1 MLGLDEAGKTTIPFN
16 MKIGERIKSVPTL
29 GINKN

>member
-1 MLGLDEAGKTTIPFN
+1 MLDLDEAGKKIILFN
-16 MKIGERIKSVPTL
+16 MKLGEVIKSVPTI

>member
-1 MLGLDEAGKTTIPFN
+1 MLGLDEAGKTTILFN
-16 MKIGERIKSVPTL
+16 MKLVEVIKYVLTI